1 MDAEIKSFI
10 TKLLDTFTEQG
21 YITPDEV
28 PDIPLYMDQITT
40 FMDTKLEK
48 SKRSPEDK
56 ILTKTMINNYT
67 KNNLVPPPVKKKYSK
82 EHLLMLIFVYYLKD
96 FLSISDIET
105 LLSPLSEKHFGA
117 ESELSLSEIYG
128 QIVEMQKGETTYVAK
143 DLIRRC
149 NKAMN
154 MFKETETGD
163 REYLQLFSL
172 ICLLSF
178 DVYVKKQMITNLIDK
193 LEEASDDQER
203 NKKKRK
209 K

>member
-1 MDAEIKSFI
+1 MDAEMKTFI
-10 TKLLDTFTEQG
+10 RELLDTITEQG
-21 YITPDEV
+21 YIAPHEV

-40 FMDTKLEK
+40 FMDAKLEK
-48 SKRSPEDK
+48 SKRHPDDK

-105 LLSPLSEKHFGA
+105 LLKPLSEHHFEPGSA
-117 ESELSLSEIYG
+117 PSLTEIYS
-128 QIVEMQKGETTYVAK
+128 QIVNMQMGESTYVAK

-149 NKAMN
+149 NKAME
-154 MFKETETGD
+154 MFPEAEGED
-163 REYLQLFSL
+163 REYLQIFSL
-172 ICLLSF
+172 VCLLSF
-178 DVYVKKQMITNLIDK
+178 DVYVKKQMITHLIDEMNTPK
-193 LEEASDDQER
+193 EDAET